1 MRRFLRVFISIV
13 LVSLLVVGIMPNAFT
28 QKKYN
33 EAPEL
38 VELVKQGELPPV
50 EQRLPK
56 EPLVLT
62 PLEEIGQYGGTLH
75 LLHLPSGYY
84 PTKWRGYMR
93 EPLLI
98 YSTPYLDKILPNV
111 AKTWKVTGGG
121 KVFTFFLREGMKW
134 SDGYPFT
141 ADDIVFWYEDVI
153 KNDELTPSKPAYL
166 ISGGKLAKV
175 RKLSTYVVEFS
186 FDEPTGLFLDA
197 MCCNLPA
204 SPSHYL
210 KQFHPKYTS
219 ADKLK
224 ELMKKGEYNN
234 WRDLYLSKADNYL
247 NPGCPT
253 LDAFMS
259 VTASKDPVFISKRN
273 PYYWKVDSEGNQL
286 PYIDRMEDGVIQN
299 TETYLL
305 KVLAGDVDYT
315 VIADIGGLPNYSV
328 IVENKSKGN
337 YRLIPYIW
345 PPNNIGSIFFNYG
358 HTDPVI
364 RNLFNDKRFR
374 FALSFAINRDEIN
387 KLLFKGQAVPSQAT
401 FAPGPPYY
409 GDFPLSKNYTQFD
422 PVKANQLLDEMG
434 LTKRDKDGYR
444 LRPDGK
450 ELTLTLLVTT
460 SWPLED
466 VEIAELCRKYWAN
479 IGIRVVNKPIA
490 QEQLYASIW
499 EEKYDLAMRALMLG
513 GCTQP
518 VLSRGELWPAS
529 RNWIVSPAWAK
540 WLYSNGKEGTEPP
553 QDIKKLKQLFDQA
566 LKEPNTKKRNNI
578 ILQALRLN
586 LENIWAIGIVNEPEI
601 GKQYIF
607 KNYIRNVN
615 RPGEPIPAEL
625 YSIPPCQFF
634 IKK

>member
-1 MRRFLRVFISIV
+1 MKRFLVVFISIV
-13 LVSLLVVGIMPNAFT
+13 LVSTILTMGVVPNAFT

-38 VELVKQGELPPV
+38 AELVKQGKLPPL

-56 EPLVLT
+56 EPLVIT
-62 PLEEIGQYGGTLH
+62 PLEEVGQYGGTLH
-75 LLHLPSGYY
+75 LLHLPQYA
-84 PTKWRGYMR
+84 TIWRGRMR
-93 EPLLI
+93 DTFLI

-111 AKTWKVTGGG
+111 AKAWKVTKEG

-134 SDGYPFT
+134 SDGHSFT
-141 ADDIVFWYEDVI
+141 ADDIIFWYEDVV
-153 KNDELTPSKPAYL
+153 KNDELSPSKPAYL

-175 RKLSTYVVEFS
+175 RKLSSYVVEFS
-186 FDEPTGLFLDA
+186 FDEPSGIFLDA
-197 MCCNLPA
+197 MCTTLPA

-219 ADKLK
+219 MDKLK
-224 ELMKKGEYNN
+224 ELMKKEGFDN
-234 WRDLYLSKADNYL
+234 WRDLFFNKANNYL
-247 NPGCPT
+247 NPECPSI
-253 LDAFMS
+253 DAFIS
-259 VTASKDPVFISKRN
+259 VTTAKDPVFISKRN
-273 PYYWKVDSEGNQL
+273 PYYWKVDTSGNQL
-286 PYIDRMEDGVIQN
+286 PYIDRIEDAVIQN
-299 TETYLL
+299 EETYLL
-305 KVLAGDVDYT
+305 KTLAGEVDFT
-315 VIADIGGLPNYSV
+315 ALGFIGGLPSYPVV
-328 IVENKSKGN
+328 IENRTKGN

-358 HTDPVI
+358 HKDNMI
-364 RNLFNDKRFR
+364 RSLFNEKRFR
-374 FALSFAINRDEIN
+374 IALSIAINRDEIN
-387 KLLFKGQAVPSQAT
+387 KLLFKGQAIPSQAT

-422 PVKANQLLDEMG
+422 PTKANQLLDEIG
-434 LTKRDKDGYR
+434 LTKRDKDGFR

-460 SWPLED
+460 GWPFED

-490 QEQLYASIW
+490 QEQWYGLLR
-499 EEKYDLAMRALMLG
+499 EENYDMAMRALMLG

-518 VLSRGELWPAS
+518 VLTRGELWPAS
-529 RNWIVSPAWAK
+529 RFWIVSPAWAK
-540 WLYSNGKEGTEPP
+540 WLYSDGKEGVEPP
-553 QDIKKLKQLFDQA
+553 QEIKKLKQLFDQA
-566 LKEPNTKKRNNI
+566 LKEPNTRKRNNI
-578 ILQALRLN
+578 ILQALKLN

-601 GKQYIF
+601 AKQYIF

-625 YSIPPCQFF
+625 FSIPPCQFF